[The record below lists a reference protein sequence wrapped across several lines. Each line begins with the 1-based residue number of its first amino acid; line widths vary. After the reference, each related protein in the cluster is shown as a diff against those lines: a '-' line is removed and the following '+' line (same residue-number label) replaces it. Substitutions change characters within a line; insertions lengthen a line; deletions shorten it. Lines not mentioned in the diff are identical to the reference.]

1 MESKVHRGKA
11 QCKLMRQVLEAG
23 QILPH
28 TTNDNT
34 IMRAEMGGVSGD
46 AKRMRVKI
54 PKSQAKVVNAEQMLQ
69 LQIEAAAKYYM

>member
-28 TTNDNT
+28 TTNDYSM
-34 IMRAEMGGVSGD
+34 MRTEIGEVSGD
-46 AKRMRVKI
+46 AKKMRVKI
-54 PKSQAKVVNAEQMLQ
+54 PKS
-69 LQIEAAAKYYM
+69 